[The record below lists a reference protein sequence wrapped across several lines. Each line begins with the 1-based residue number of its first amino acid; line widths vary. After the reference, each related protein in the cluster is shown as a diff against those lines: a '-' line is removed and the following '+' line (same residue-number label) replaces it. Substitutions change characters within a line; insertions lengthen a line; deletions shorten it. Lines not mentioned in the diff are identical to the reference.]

1 MKDNSNLIIGVLI
14 GAVAATAI
22 SVFISSDKGQEVVDD
37 IKDAAGKAEKD
48 LKKAYDKFEKKLNKG
63 MEYAGDLEKKASK
76 FVKQRVH

>member
-1 MKDNSNLIIGVLI
+1 MKDNSKLLIGILI

-22 SVFISSDKGQEVVDD
+22 SVFISSDKGQKIVED

-63 MEYAGDLEKKASK
+63 MEFAGDLEKKASNLL
-76 FVKQRVH
+76 KQRIH